1 MRAADVIRPRAAR
14 VRGMTLIE
22 LVVVIMLTGI
32 VASMAAVF
40 VLRPVQGYADL
51 GRRAELVDAAESALR
66 RMTRDIRLAAPNSVR
81 ATNVGSGFALELLP
95 AIDGGRYATDPSYT
109 DCEKLTGFD
118 PAAADDH
125 FDILGTFGTLSTGT
139 PAGHRLLIN
148 NQGTGTTHDVYA
160 DGVSPSPAA
169 PLVITPV
176 GTTITIDLNPVGGC
190 PANSKHHITLSAA
203 HQFRSSSPRA
213 RAFVVT
219 TPVTYLCD
227 PGSGTLVRYAGYPI
241 QASQPTTAAALNA
254 LSGVTSGIVAANLES
269 CTVTTTTAQIRDR
282 GLVTLTLTL
291 HDQGERIRLVQQAQ
305 LDNSR

>member
-1 MRAADVIRPRAAR
+1 MRAADVICPGAAR

-22 LVVVIMLTGI
+22 LIVVIMLTGI

-40 VLRPVQGYADL
+40 VLRPVQGYVDL

-81 ATNVGSGFALELLP
+81 VTNVGLGFALELLP
-95 AIDGGRYATDPSYT
+95 VVDGARYATDPSYT
-109 DCEKLTGFD
+109 DCENLTGFD
-118 PAAADDH
+118 PAAADDN
-125 FDILGTFGTLSTGT
+125 FDILGTFGTLATGT

-148 NQGTGTTHDVYA
+148 NIGAGSTHDVYA

-176 GTTITIDLNPVGGC
+176 GTTITIALNPVAGC
-190 PANSKHHITLSAA
+190 PANGKHHITLSAA
-203 HQFRSSSPRA
+203 HQFRVSSPRE
-213 RAFVVT
+213 RVFVVT
-219 TPVTYLCD
+219 TPVSYLCD
-227 PGSGTLVRYAGYPI
+227 PGAGTLVRYAGYPI
-241 QASQPTTAAALNA
+241 QATQPTTAAALNA
-254 LSGVTSGIVAANLES
+254 LAGASARVADNLEL
-269 CTVTTTTAQIRDR
+269 CTAKTTTSQIRDR

>member
-1 MRAADVIRPRAAR
+1 MSMSGPRLQCRPR
-14 VRGMTLIE
+14 GFTLIE
-22 LVVVIMLTGI
+22 LVIVIMLTGI
-32 VASMAAVF
+32 VAAMAAVF
-40 VLRPVQGYADL
+40 LVRPIQGFVDL

-81 ATNVGSGFALELLP
+81 VTNVGSGFALELLP
-95 AIDGGRYATDPSYT
+95 IVDGARYATDITYT

-118 PAAADDH
+118 PAAADDD
-125 FDILGTFGTLSTGT
+125 FDILGTFGTLPTGT

-148 NQGTGTTHDVYA
+148 NQGAGTTHDVYA

-176 GTTITIDLNPVGGC
+176 GTTITIALNPVAGC
-190 PANSKHHITLSAA
+190 PANGKHHITLSAA

-213 RAFVVT
+213 RLFVVT
-219 TPVTYLCD
+219 TPVSYLCD
-227 PGSGTLVRYAGYPI
+227 PGAGALVRYADYPI
-241 QASQPTTAAALNA
+241 QAVQPTTAAALNA
-254 LSGVTSGIVAANLES
+254 LAGVTSARVADSLEL
-269 CTVTTTTAQIRDR
+269 CTFSTSTTQIRDR

-291 HDQGERIRLVQQAQ
+291 RDQGERIRLVQQVQ

>member
-1 MRAADVIRPRAAR
+1 MSMSGPRLQCRPR
-14 VRGMTLIE
+14 GFTLIE

-32 VASMAAVF
+32 VAAMAAVF
-40 VLRPVQGYADL
+40 LVRPIQGFVDL

-81 ATNVGSGFALELLP
+81 VTNVGSGFALELLP
-95 AIDGGRYATDPSYT
+95 VVDGARYATGEASA
-109 DCEKLTGFD
+109 CENLTGFD
-118 PAAADDH
+118 PAAADDN
-125 FDILGTFGTLSTGT
+125 FDILGTFGTLSAGT

-148 NQGTGTTHDVYA
+148 NQGAGTTHDVYA

-176 GTTITIDLNPVGGC
+176 GTTITIASNPVAGC
-190 PANSKHHITLSAA
+190 PANGKHHITLSAA

-213 RAFVVT
+213 RLFVVT
-219 TPVTYLCD
+219 TPVSYLCD
-227 PGSGTLVRYAGYPI
+227 PGAGALVRYADYPI
-241 QASQPTTAAALNA
+241 QAVQPTTEAALNA
-254 LSGVTSGIVAANLES
+254 LAGVTSARVADNLEL
-269 CTVTTTTAQIRDR
+269 CTFSTSTTQIRDR